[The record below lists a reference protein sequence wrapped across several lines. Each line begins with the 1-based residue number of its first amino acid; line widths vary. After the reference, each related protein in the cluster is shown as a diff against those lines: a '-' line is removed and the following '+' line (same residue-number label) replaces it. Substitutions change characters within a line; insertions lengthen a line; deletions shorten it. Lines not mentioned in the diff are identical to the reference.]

1 MLPAKKTVSSV
12 MSGLMSNPA
21 VKSRFNEILGKRSNK
36 FVSALISLLNAD
48 QNLSQA
54 FISDPMSVL
63 QVALKAATFNMPIGN
78 DLGFAYIIPFKSGGK
93 PSAQFILGY
102 KGVIQLAMRS
112 QVYKNIGATDIR
124 EGELKSL
131 DPLFGD
137 YEIEWIKDPAERQS
151 KPIIG
156 YIAGLKTKYGFEK
169 KLFMSKEE
177 IVEYEAKN
185 RRGQYQS
192 PSWKNYFDAMAM
204 KTVLRR
210 LLGTYG
216 LLSID
221 IDTDAD
227 TTREIINSDD
237 FDSENIDI
245 ELNDPLPT
253 EDNLPPEVNLP
264 PDFDPETGEIK

>member
-1 MLPAKKTVSSV
+1 MTSV
-12 MSGLMSNPA
+12 MSTLMKNPA
-21 VKSRFNEILGKRSNK
+21 LKSRFDEILGKRSNK
-36 FVSALISLLNAD
+36 FISSLISLINAD
-48 QNLSQA
+48 KNLSQA
-54 FISDPMSVL
+54 FLENPMSVL
-63 QVALKAATFNMPIGN
+63 QVGMKAATFDMPIGN
-78 DLGFAYIIPFKSGGK
+78 DLGFAYIIPFRVNGK

-102 KGVIQLAMRS
+102 KGIIQLALRS
-112 QVYKNIGATDIR
+112 NIYTKIGASDVR
-124 EGELKSL
+124 EGELISS

-137 YEIEWIKDPAERQS
+137 YEIEWIKDPSERQT

-156 YIAGLKTKYGFEK
+156 YIAGIRTKSGFEK
-169 KLFMSKEE
+169 KLYMSKEE
-177 IVEYEAKN
+177 IIEYEAKN
-185 RRGQYQS
+185 RRGTYQS

-237 FDSENIDI
+237 LESETIDI
-245 ELNDPLPT
+245 EMEDPLPT
-253 EDNLPPEVNLP
+253 EETLSESIPS
-264 PDFDPETGEIK
+264 DFDIKSVE

>member
-1 MLPAKKTVSSV
+1 MLPEKKSVSSV
-12 MSGLMSNPA
+12 MSTVLKNGVIKA
-21 VKSRFNEILGKRSNK
+21 RFDEILGKRSSK
-36 FVSALISLLNAD
+36 FISSLISLINAD
-48 QNLSQA
+48 KMLSQA
-54 FISDPMSVL
+54 FIENPMSVL
-63 QVALKAATFNMPIGN
+63 QVGMKAATFDMPIGN
-78 DLGFAYIIPFKSGGK
+78 DLGFAYIIPFRVNGK

-102 KGVIQLAMRS
+102 KGIIQLALRS
-112 QVYKNIGATDIR
+112 NIYTKIGASDVR
-124 EGELKSL
+124 DGELISS

-137 YEIEWIKDPAERQS
+137 YEIEWIKNPSERNS
-151 KPIIG
+151 KSIIG
-156 YIAGLKTKYGFEK
+156 YIAGIRTKNGFEK
-169 KLFMSKEE
+169 KLYMSKEE

-237 FDSENIDI
+237 LESETIDVDM
-245 ELNDPLPT
+245 EDPLPT
-253 EDNLPPEVNLP
+253 EEKILSDSVQS
-264 PDFDPETGEIK
+264 DFDIKTVE